1 LGVPKYAVLLR
12 GINVGGKAKVPM
24 AELRTM
30 LSKLG
35 YTEVR
40 TLLQSG
46 NVVVAAPGSAGK
58 VARQIEEGVKDTF
71 GLDVSC
77 LVWSRDQL
85 QAVIDGNPLA
95 DVATDGAKMMAFF
108 LSERPDPTRLAENDP
123 QSLAP
128 EHIRVGDQVV
138 YQWCPDGF
146 LEAPPVGP
154 FLEKRLGVRATA
166 RNWNTVTKLAG
177 MFDG

>member
-1 LGVPKYAVLLR
+1 MPKYAVLLR

-30 LSKLG
+30 LAGLG
-35 YTEVR
+35 HTDVR

-46 NVVVAAPGSAGK
+46 NVVLTAPGSADK
-58 VARQIEEGVKDTF
+58 VARQVEQGVKATF

-85 QAVIDGNPLA
+85 QAVIDGNPLS

-108 LSERPDPTRLAENDP
+108 LSDKPDPKRLAEHDP
-123 QSLAP
+123 RSLAP
-128 EHIRVGDQVV
+128 DHIRVGDQVV

-146 LEAPPVGP
+146 LEAPAVGP
-154 FLEKRLGVRATA
+154 FLEKRLGLRATA
-166 RNWNTVTKLAG
+166 RNWNTVNKLAG
-177 MFDG
+177 MFDA